1 MELQDFKNAWN
12 EYDKKLSENLKLNE
26 SLLKEINL
34 QKTKNE
40 LQKPL
45 IYEIINVGFML
56 ILTVYLAFASIQYQY
71 ELKYLIPGIVS
82 TIISGLYLSFSIRK
96 VRKFLNLNYFD
107 TPILDLQKSV
117 TSLNLL
123 ILKLRK
129 FELILFPA
137 FAVALLPILFISV
150 RHFDIYE
157 NTRLLI
163 IEICLIFATCI
174 PLSFWINK
182 YLFDKKLKNA
192 EQFLMKIN
200 SFERD

>member
-1 MELQDFKNAWN
+1 MELQDLKNAWS

-26 SLLKEINL
+26 SLLREINL
-34 QKTKNE
+34 QKTKSE

-45 IYEIINVGFML
+45 IYETINVGFLL
-56 ILTVYLAFASIQYQY
+56 ILTIYLAFASIQYQY
-71 ELKYLIPGIVS
+71 ELKYLIPGMIS
-82 TIISGLYLSFSIRK
+82 TIISGLLLSFSIRK
-96 VRKFLNLNYFD
+96 VKKFLNLNYFD

-117 TSLNLL
+117 TSLHLL

-129 FELILFPA
+129 FELIIFPI

-150 RHFDIYE
+150 RHFDIYQ
-157 NTRLLI
+157 NTRLFI
-163 IEICLIFATCI
+163 IEICLIFSICI
-174 PLSFWINK
+174 PLSLWINK